1 MVTFYRVS
9 IPGHVSSTAPGK
21 PELPVLSR
29 LITVPDGLEYKVSI
43 SEIRSSRINPSNKK
57 IKGILYPAQAGETKD
72 VKTDQT

>member
-1 MVTFYRVS
+1 MLKISTNSNGTFYRVS

-43 SEIRSSRINPSNKK
+43 SEIKSSRINPSTKK
-57 IKGILYPAQAGETKD
+57 
-72 VKTDQT
+72 